1 MAPAIRLCVLLSSC
15 LFQYLTAGH
24 VIQPRQYQTQPTGR
38 QRISINDNWR
48 FWRSETNPDGITY
61 DNRTDTPQQGVTYL
75 RPYILP
81 SANDFIVDPSKHYQ
95 APSESPPTNISYT
108 QNTFDD
114 SKWESVTL
122 PHDWAINGPF
132 YEGDDVPVTG
142 GMGRLPIQGVGW
154 YRKKLTL
161 TAEDTKKVVYL
172 DIDGAQSYAIVWLNG
187 NLVGGW
193 PYGYNSFRLDLTPFL
208 KVGGGDNHLAI
219 RLDNPI
225 DSARWYPGGGL
236 YRSIWLTKVESTHVA
251 HWGTYI
257 TTKNV
262 SSKSATLDLTVQVK
276 GDADR
281 KVDVVTEVYT
291 KDGEKVAEF
300 PRSTITLSSGSGIID
315 TSVSIDSPR
324 LWGPPPTQKPNL
336 YTVKTHLFTNG
347 TTTPIDTYETSF
359 GIRAITYKGDGLYV
373 NGERIRI
380 QGVNQH
386 SDLGAIG
393 MAFNTRAAERQLEHL
408 HELGVNAVRM
418 SHNPP
423 APELLHLT
431 DRMGFLVVD
440 EVFDSWERK
449 KTDNDFHLIFPEWH
463 EADLRSMI
471 RRDRNHPSIYAWS
484 IGNEVGEQTCCGE
497 RGFEIGKELN
507 AIVAEEDPTRPSTA
521 SMNVAKP
528 NQTFPENL
536 GILSLNYQGEGIRD
550 TPAYSNT
557 NGTRTPPQYQPF
569 HDKFPDKL
577 LQTSEAAAQLSS
589 RGTYIFPVTDLI
601 SAPVNNTSGGNSTS
615 LQVSS
620 YELHTANFGSSVDKV
635 FAAQDSHPFVAGE
648 FVWSGWDYIGEPEP
662 YYSAKSSYYGIIDL
676 AGFPKDRYYL
686 YQSKWRPDLRMAHI
700 LPHWNWPDR
709 VGQITPVH
717 VFTSGDEAELFMN
730 GKSLGRKKKGEYEYR
745 LRWNDIVYEPGE
757 LHVVAYRNGTEWA
770 TANVRTT
777 GAAAR
782 LQLTADRAAIAAD
795 GKDLSFVTLEVL
807 DAKGDVVRDNY
818 DAVTFSV
825 SGPGEIVAT
834 DNGNSADLT
843 PFPSLERKAFSGLA
857 LAIVK
862 AKKGES
868 GAVTVTASGT
878 GLQTGSVIVNVA

>member
-1 MAPAIRLCVLLSSC
+1 M
-15 LFQYLTAGH
+15 
-24 VIQPRQYQTQPTGR
+24 
-38 QRISINDNWR
+38 
-48 FWRSETNPDGITY
+48 
-61 DNRTDTPQQGVTYL
+61 
-75 RPYILP
+75 
-81 SANDFIVDPSKHYQ
+81 
-95 APSESPPTNISYT
+95 
-108 QNTFDD
+108 
-114 SKWESVTL
+114 
-122 PHDWAINGPF
+122 
-132 YEGDDVPVTG
+132 
-142 GMGRLPIQGVGW
+142 
-154 YRKKLTL
+154 
-161 TAEDTKKVVYL
+161 
-172 DIDGAQSYAIVWLNG
+172 
-187 NLVGGW
+187 
-193 PYGYNSFRLDLTPFL
+193 
-208 KVGGGDNHLAI
+208 
-219 RLDNPI
+219 
-225 DSARWYPGGGL
+225 
-236 YRSIWLTKVESTHVA
+236 
-251 HWGTYI
+251 
-257 TTKNV
+257 
-262 SSKSATLDLTVQVK
+262 QVK
-276 GDADR
+276 GTAGQ
-281 KVDVVTEVYT
+281 KVDVVTKIYT
-291 KDGEKVAEF
+291 KDAEKVAEF
-300 PRSTITLSSGSGIID
+300 PGSSVDLSSGSGTIN
-315 TSVSIDSPR
+315 TSTSINSPQ

-336 YTVKTHLFTNG
+336 YTAKTYLFTNG
-347 TTTPIDTYETSF
+347 SASPIDTYETSF
-359 GIRAITYKGDGLYV
+359 GIRAITYSGDGLYV

-431 DRMGFLVVD
+431 DRMGFLVMD
-440 EVFDSWERK
+440 EVFDSWERR

-507 AIVAEEDPTRPSTA
+507 AIVVEEDPTRPSTA

-550 TPAYSNT
+550 TPAYSHT

-569 HDKFPDKL
+569 HDKFPNKL
-577 LQTSEAAAQLSS
+577 LHTSESAAQLSS

-601 SAPVNNTSGGNSTS
+601 SAPVNDTSGGNSTS

-620 YELHTANFGSSVDKV
+620 YELHTSNFGSSVDKV
-635 FAAQDSHPFVAGE
+635 FAAQDSHPFVGGE

-662 YYSAKSSYYGIIDL
+662 YYSARSSYYGIIDL

-686 YQSKWRPDLRMAHI
+686 YQSRWRPDLKMAHI

-709 VGQITPVH
+709 VGKVTPIH
-717 VFTSGDEAELFMN
+717 VFTSGDEAELFLN
-730 GKSLGRKKKGEYEYR
+730 GKSLGRKKKGQYEYR
-745 LRWNDIVYEPGE
+745 LRWNDVIYEPGE
-757 LHVVAYRNGTEWA
+757 VHVVAYRNGTEWA
-770 TANVRTT
+770 TETVRTT
-777 GAAAR
+777 GAATGLR
-782 LQLTADRAAIAAD
+782 LKADRTEIAAD
-795 GKDLSFVTLEVL
+795 GEDLSFITLEVV
-807 DAKGDVVRDNY
+807 DGRGDVVRDNY

-834 DNGNSADLT
+834 DNGNPADLT
-843 PFPSLERKAFSGLA
+843 SFPSLQRKAFSGLA

-878 GLQTGSVIVNVA
+878 GLQAGSVVVNVA